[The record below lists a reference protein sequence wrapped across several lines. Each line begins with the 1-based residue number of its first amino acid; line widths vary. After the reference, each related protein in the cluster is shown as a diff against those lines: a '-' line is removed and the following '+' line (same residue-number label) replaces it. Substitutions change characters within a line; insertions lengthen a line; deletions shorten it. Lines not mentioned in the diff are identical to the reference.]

1 MKLALVAA
9 LALAVTTA
17 QAQQTQDRG
26 TQDKSTQD
34 KGTQDRGYG
43 QEKRAGETHGQ
54 HKGVKVSNPSEWQ
67 FHKADEKHKGADT
80 QATGNIQCAEPFGM
94 KSGLVAKVAKFDAG
108 SRFKATAK
116 EDMYI
121 HIHQGSVSF
130 SETEAGGA
138 KTEGQERFGQDP
150 ARQPTDPARPSD
162 PARQP
167 SDPERRLGQAQD
179 ATGMKTAQAGALIFV
194 PKGTTCWVSATTETM
209 AVVFTKH
216 DQPTGATESE
226 DPETDVK

>member
-9 LALAVTTA
+9 LALAVTAA
-17 QAQQTQDRG
+17 QAQQTQDKG
-26 TQDKSTQD
+26 TQDKGAQD

-43 QEKRAGETHGQ
+43 QEKRAGEMHGQ
-54 HKGVKVSNPSEWQ
+54 KGVKVSNPSEWQ
-67 FHKADEKHKGADT
+67 FHKVDEKHKGADT

-94 KSGLVAKVAKFDAG
+94 KTGWVAKVAKFEAG
-108 SRFKATAK
+108 SRFKSTAK

-130 SETEAGGA
+130 SESETGA

-150 ARQPTDPARPSD
+150 ARQPSD

-167 SDPERRLGQAQD
+167 SDPARQPTEPERRLGQAQD
-179 ATGMKTAQAGALIFV
+179 SAGMKTAQAGALIFV

-216 DQPTGATESE
+216 EQPTGATESE
-226 DPETDVK
+226 DPKTDVK